1 MKGDVYTK
9 HDGDKVVCV
18 DFGHGKDVSTK
29 TVFKK
34 GKDGLIVLSQEV
46 IGLASDFNTEE
57 KKRKAFE
64 L

>member
-18 DFGHGKDVSTK
+18 DFGHRKDVSTK

-46 IGLASDFNTEE
+46 IGRASDFNTEE
-57 KKRKAFE
+57 KKRKVFE